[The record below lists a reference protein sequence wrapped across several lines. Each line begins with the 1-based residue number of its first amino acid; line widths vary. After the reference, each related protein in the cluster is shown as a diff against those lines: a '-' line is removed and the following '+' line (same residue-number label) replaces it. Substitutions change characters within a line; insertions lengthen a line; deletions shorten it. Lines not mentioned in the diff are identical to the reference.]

1 MLKIKIGKRIISNK
15 NETYFIADIAA
26 NHDGS
31 LARAKKL
38 IRLCAKAGANAAK
51 FQHFKAETIVSDY
64 GFKKIGKITHQKKWK
79 KSVFQVYKDASI
91 NNVWTKELMKEC
103 KKNKIDFLTSPYD
116 MDYVDSTNNFI
127 PAFKIGSGDIT
138 WHEII
143 QKISKKKK
151 PVILATGASS
161 LSDVKEAVKKILRI
175 NKKLVLMQC
184 NTNYTASIENH
195 HHLNLNVL
203 NQYRSIFREKIILGL
218 SDHTEGHN
226 SVLGAIA
233 IGARVVEKHFTDDNN
248 RIGPDHKFSMN
259 PKSWK
264 KMITES
270 RKLENSLGDG
280 FKKIEQNEAKAA
292 IVQRRAIR
300 AKKFI
305 CKNEKITKDKIEFLR
320 PCPKD
325 GLEPYKYKNITG
337 KLAIK
342 DIEKGDLINWKKIK

>member
-1 MLKIKIGKRIISNK
+1 
-15 NETYFIADIAA
+15 
-26 NHDGS
+26 
-31 LARAKKL
+31 
-38 IRLCAKAGANAAK
+38 
-51 FQHFKAETIVSDY
+51 
-64 GFKKIGKITHQKKWK
+64 
-79 KSVFQVYKDASI
+79 
-91 NNVWTKELMKEC
+91 MKEC
-103 KKNKIDFLTSPYD
+103 KKNKIDFLTAPYD

-161 LSDVKEAVKKILRI
+161 LSDVKKAVKEILRI

-184 NTNYTASIENH
+184 NTNYTASGKNH
-195 HHLNLNVL
+195 HYLNLNVL
-203 NQYRSIFREKIILGL
+203 NQYRSIFKEKVILGL

-248 RIGPDHKFSMN
+248 RVGPDHKFSMN

-280 FKKIEQNEAKAA
+280 LKKIEKNEIQASV
-292 IVQRRAIR
+292 VQRRAIEQ
-300 AKKFI
+300 
-305 CKNEKITKDKIEFLR
+305 KNLFVKTKRLQKINGIFAM
-320 PCPKD
+320 PKRRS
-325 GLEPYKYKNITG
+325 GTTQL
-337 KLAIK
+337 
-342 DIEKGDLINWKKIK
+342 